1 MSRLEPGARDRLA
14 AEIAAAGGREV
25 SFVADV
31 DGEGRVTAAEP
42 VARGT
47 VDMVLALPGVADR
60 GQMLLHNHP
69 SGVLEPSQADLSV
82 AARLHDGGVGF
93 GIVNNDASEL
103 YVVVEVP
110 KARTRATLDAVAV
123 AQSLGRDGPVAEAL
137 GQYEDRP
144 SQRDMAAYIAD
155 LYNDGGVGLLEAG
168 TGVGKSFAYLVPAI
182 RWAAENDERTVVS
195 TNTINLQEQLIGKD
209 LPLLARAF
217 ASEGPPPTFALLKGW
232 RNYLCLARLELA
244 QGGQI
249 SLIEDQWV
257 GEIERLT
264 AWAARTADG
273 SLSDL
278 ADQPPAEVWD
288 EVSAEA
294 DLCTRLKCPHFER
307 CFLFAARRRAADADI
322 LVVNHHLLTSDLAV
336 RRAQENWQDAAVLPP
351 YRRLILD
358 EGHHLEDTAAQHM
371 GAQVTS
377 WGVVRLLGRLE
388 RNGRGLLPTLLV
400 ELAQVDDLLNNAS
413 IELLRT
419 DLLPAVADARRR
431 YATVFGLLADHLVNH
446 QATQLR
452 LTDEF
457 ATDPLW
463 EAGLGAGL
471 DDLVR
476 VFRRLRDGVELVAD
490 RLELSEEPDRR
501 SQLIGELR
509 GVVRRLET
517 ASDGLL
523 LTLRP
528 QAGAPVVRWIERRG
542 SKPQA
547 ELPFPIGLAAVPL
560 DLAPVLK
567 ESLFDRIET
576 VVVTSATLAAGGD
589 FGFYKDRVGLSLEP
603 ACVRYEEVLP
613 SPFNFAEQCVFAVP
627 SDLANPR
634 SDQVAH
640 DRGMVT
646 VILELAQASDGG
658 MFVLFTSHAA
668 LRRVAASVR
677 PAIAGRWPL
686 LVQGEAPRDLL
697 LRRFRE
703 AGSAIL
709 LGTDS
714 FWEGVDVPGRSLRV
728 LVLAKLPFKVPTE
741 PLTAARLERLEA
753 EGHDGFMH
761 YLVPQ
766 AALKLKQGFGRLIR
780 TTTDV
785 GVVVLMDHR
794 IVTKRYGERLLRSL
808 PPARRVVGPWVDVR
822 AAVDEF
828 FSLHGSGAPA

>member
-1 MSRLEPGARDRLA
+1 VSRLLPGARDRLA
-14 AEIAAAGGREV
+14 AEIAAASGREV
-25 SFVADV
+25 SFVADI
-31 DGEGRVTAAEP
+31 DAEGRVTTVEP

-47 VDMVLALPGVADR
+47 VDMVLALPGVAGR

-93 GIVNNDASEL
+93 GIVNNDATEL

-123 AQSLGRDGPVAEAL
+123 AQLLGRDGPVAEAL

-155 LYNDGGVGLLEAG
+155 LYNDGGVALLEAG

-182 RWAAENDERTVVS
+182 RWATENDERTVVS

-209 LPLLARAF
+209 LPVLARAF
-217 ASEGPPPTFALLKGW
+217 ASEGTPPTFALLKGW

-249 SLIEDQWV
+249 SLIEDQWA
-257 GEIERLT
+257 GEVERLT

-322 LVVNHHLLTSDLAV
+322 LVVNHHLLSSDLAV
-336 RRAQENWQDAAVLPP
+336 RRAQDNWQDAAVLPP

-358 EGHHLEDTAAQHM
+358 EGHHLEDTAAQHL

-388 RNGRGLLPTLLV
+388 RNGRGLLPTLLL
-400 ELAQVDDLLNNAS
+400 ELSQADDLLNNAS
-413 IELLRT
+413 IDLLRT

-431 YATVFGLLADHLVNH
+431 YATVFGLLADHLIGK

-452 LTDEF
+452 LTDDF
-457 ATDPLW
+457 ASDPLW
-463 EAGLGAGL
+463 EAGLGEAL

-560 DLAPVLK
+560 DLAPVLR

-627 SDLANPR
+627 DDLANPR
-634 SDQVAH
+634 ADQVAH
-640 DRGMVT
+640 DRGVIT

-668 LRRVAASVR
+668 LRRVAAAVR

-686 LVQGEAPRDLL
+686 LVQGDAPRDLL

-753 EGHDGFMH
+753 EGRDGFMH

-794 IVTKRYGERLLRSL
+794 IVTKRYGERLLASL

-822 AAVDEF
+822 GAVDEF
-828 FSLHGSGAPA
+828 FSRHGTGAAA